1 MSLTS
6 PQRELLTSACDLAI
20 QQPGEDSSLAML
32 PLPGSAWPP
41 ARRRK
46 VADELRDEG
55 LLTMASPWV
64 RVSPAGWQTL
74 RRTPPQ
80 PATEAPDASPT
91 VQTSR
96 EQVLAALTAGEWRS
110 VPELTVATG
119 LTCHVI
125 GPVASAL
132 VRKGEIECQDPTPK
146 NGMRR
151 RYRLASGTVVPS
163 APPEPAPPEAPAR
176 HATSEAARQ
185 VLWDLLQPGEERS
198 GLTVLG
204 LAKMAAEEL
213 EGRRC
218 VAAQV
223 VAWLDEQGVPPGT
236 LMERLACCCK
246 APPSRPETQAA
257 FADEALYGMLES
269 QGLTIAGAVRRLAE
283 DVSHAPG
290 ESPCASTTGVVD
302 RVRSLA
308 SDMADLKAE
317 AASVR
322 QVLARALGA
331 DPSGDC
337 AAGWAARAAMEIT
350 LSAMVLDAA
359 GAPANTAD
367 GRISLEDRIRWLHG
381 ELVAASPRPGRDTE
395 APSEDHYAEQLWE
408 ALGSGPLEGLGWDQL
423 LDVVRDRSRPLHL
436 QLDDEIVRHRGA
448 LRTLEAAQSVL
459 AGGEA

>member
-6 PQRELLTSACDLAI
+6 PQRELLTSACDLAT
-20 QQPGEDSSLAML
+20 QQPGGDFSLAML
-32 PLPGSAWPP
+32 PLSGSAWPP
-41 ARRRK
+41 ARRKK
-46 VADELRDEG
+46 VADELRNDG
-55 LLTMASPWV
+55 LLAMASPWV
-64 RVSPAGWQTL
+64 RVSPAGWQAL
-74 RRTPPQ
+74 RRNPPQ
-80 PATEAPDASPT
+80 PTSETEAPAAPLLIVS
-91 VQTSR
+91 TSR
-96 EQVLAALTAGEWRS
+96 ERVLAALTASEWRS
-110 VPELTVATG
+110 APELVKATG
-119 LTCHVI
+119 LSYHAI
-125 GPVASAL
+125 GPVVSAL
-132 VRKGEIECQDPTPK
+132 VRSGDVELQSPTPE
-146 NGMRR
+146 NGMRKH
-151 RYRLASGTVVPS
+151 YRLASGAVVPP
-163 APPEPAPPEAPAR
+163 ALPEPAPTEAPAR
-176 HATSEAARQ
+176 HATSDAARE

-213 EGRRC
+213 EGHRR
-218 VAAQV
+218 VGAQV

-246 APPSRPETQAA
+246 TPPSRPETQAA
-257 FADEALYGMLES
+257 FADEALYSMLES

-283 DVSHAPG
+283 DVSHALG

-308 SDMADLKAE
+308 A

-367 GRISLEDRIRWLHG
+367 GRIPLEDRIRWLHG
-381 ELVAASPRPGRDTE
+381 ELVSASPRPSRDPD
-395 APSEDHYAEQLWE
+395 ALSEDHYAEQLWE
-408 ALGSGPLEGLGWDQL
+408 ALGGGRLEGLGWDQL

-436 QLDDEIVRHRGA
+436 QLDDEIIRHRGA
-448 LRTLEAAQSVL
+448 LRALEAAQSVL